1 MKLFV
6 ATVVTEGNFP
16 VTEDVDYMIVMN
28 DIDVEADAIKK
39 ALSDT
44 KRIFF
49 FLTVKFSLVRYVGMK
64 CKTPM

>member
-49 FLTVKFSLVRYVGMK
+49 FLTVKFS
-64 CKTPM
+64 